1 MTNAERLDAI
11 AELWPDH
18 TAQAIGEALGLT
30 KNAVCGAVFKAR
42 KSGDPRFP
50 VRTVEPRVAPGSM
63 LVTPAAVALPPRVW
77 PFRLHELKPSECR
90 YPVRSGV
97 EKGDHYFC
105 GEARAPGS
113 PYCAEHGEM
122 CVAPA
127 RRAA

>member
-18 TAQAIGEALGLT
+18 KTQAIGEALGIT

-50 VRTVEPRVAPGSM
+50 VRVAEPM
-63 LVTPAAVALPPRVW
+63 IVTPALPPREW
-77 PFRLHELKPSECR
+77 PFRLHELRPSECR

-97 EKGDHYFC
+97 ERGDHYFC

>member
-18 TAQAIGEALGLT
+18 TTQAIGAALGIT

-50 VRTVEPRVAPGSM
+50 VRVAEPM
-63 LVTPAAVALPPRVW
+63 IVTPALPPREW
-77 PFRLHELKPSECR
+77 PFRLHELRPSECR

-97 EKGDHYFC
+97 ERGDHYFC